1 MLLQISNEYR
11 CNKKCSMTESTTK
24 AFLANRFTV
33 VEGPNGTWIT

>member
-1 MLLQISNEYR
+1 
-11 CNKKCSMTESTTK
+11 MTESTTK